1 MSSLRFRMLAVCA
14 LVVGFLPA
22 GFLSA
27 QGDPA
32 DAGKLK
38 PDPEVQ
44 RQLANLKEIVADK
57 KMGRDAEGGQVI
69 DLLTSKVAAGLA
81 EKDRKDIA
89 KGLEGVFT
97 GGKLREPASIQLY
110 VAAAAALGTMGNDGS
125 KPLKAAFDN
134 KRFPNKPEWVKLREA
149 LLRNLGK
156 TKDESMVKFLCEE
169 ARRSPEPQLMAAA
182 GEALGNFEGSDQK
195 VRKEIVNNLLIRYGE
210 LDSRSRVLDSAD
222 IEAQNARDYLA
233 VISDKWNSTLGR
245 LTGQNF
251 RQYPDWNTW
260 FNKNRAADWSK

>member
-1 MSSLRFRMLAVCA
+1 MSSFRVRWFAVCA
-14 LVVGFLPA
+14 LLAGLLP
-22 GFLSA
+22 A

-32 DAGKLK
+32 DADKLK
-38 PDPEVQ
+38 PDPEVPKL
-44 RQLANLKEIVADK
+44 LATLKEIVMDK
-57 KMGRDAEGGQVI
+57 KMARDAEGVQVI
-69 DLLTSKVAAGLA
+69 DLLTTKVAGGLA
-81 EKDRKDIA
+81 DKDRKSVA

-97 GGKLREPASIQLY
+97 QGKLRAPATIQIY
-110 VAAAAALGTMGNDGS
+110 VAAAAALGTMGTDGS
-125 KPLKAAFDN
+125 APLKAAFDN
-134 KRFPNKPEWVKLREA
+134 KKFPNKDWVKLREA

-182 GEALGNFEGSDQK
+182 GEALGNFEASDQK
-195 VRKEIVNNLLIRYGE
+195 VRKDIVNNLLIRYGE

-222 IEAQNARDYLA
+222 IEAMNARDYLA

-251 RQYPDWNTW
+251 RQYPEWNTW

>member
-1 MSSLRFRMLAVCA
+1 MSSFRVRLLAVCVLLA
-14 LVVGFLPA
+14 GLLP
-22 GFLSA
+22 G

-32 DAGKLK
+32 DAEKLK
-38 PDPEVQ
+38 PDPEVPK
-44 RQLANLKEIVADK
+44 QLATLKEIVMDK
-57 KMGRDAEGGQVI
+57 KMARDAEGVQVI
-69 DLLTSKVAAGLA
+69 DLLTTKVGAGLA
-81 EKDRKDIA
+81 EKDRKAVA
-89 KGLEGVFT
+89 KGFEGVFT
-97 GGKLREPASIQLY
+97 QGKLRESASIQLY
-110 VAAAAALGTMGNDGS
+110 VAAAAALGTMGTDGS
-125 KPLKAAFDN
+125 GPLKAAFDN
-134 KRFPNKPEWVKLREA
+134 KKFPNKPEWVKLRET

-182 GEALGNFEGSDQK
+182 GEALGNYEASDQK

-222 IEAQNARDYLA
+222 IEAANARDYLA

-251 RQYPDWNTW
+251 RQYPEWNTW